1 MLVVLLFCAVW
12 CIFLYALPFRPERHF
27 LNFLTRLHASNTR
40 ERKKMDVLLA
50 RAHILGE
57 KCKDTSAVQSDVC
70 DALRGEGAIDDLS
83 LFFFPSPPSVEMQT
97 ARD

>member
-27 LNFLTRLHASNTR
+27 INFLTRLHASNTR

-50 RAHILGE
+50 RSHILGE
-57 KCKDTSAVQSDVC
+57 KCKDTSAVWSDVC
-70 DALRGEGAIDDLS
+70 DALRGEGAIDYLS
-83 LFFFPSPPSVEMQT
+83 LFLSLSAVG
-97 ARD
+97 